1 MLKFKNKRK
10 PYSAPE
16 ISPLAMEVRESLLGA
31 SIVTEETLIESVG
44 QELGPTYDFSN
55 EIDSNTGKTF
65 SHEWETGGTGSLG
78 E

>member
-16 ISPLAMEVRESLLGA
+16 ISSLAMEERESLLGA

-44 QELGPTYDFSN
+44 QELGPTYDFSQ

-65 SHEWETGGTGSLG
+65 SQQEWETGIG

>member
-1 MLKFKNKRK
+1 MLKIKNKRK

-44 QELGPTYDFSN
+44 QELGPTYDFSMETDEN
-55 EIDSNTGKTF
+55 NTGKTF
-65 SHEWETGGTGSLG
+65 SHEWETGIG

>member
-10 PYSAPE
+10 AYSAPE
-16 ISPLAMEVRESLLGA
+16 ISSLAMEERESLLGA

-65 SHEWETGGTGSLG
+65 SLEWETGGTGSLG

>member
-1 MLKFKNKRK
+1 MLKIKNKRK

-31 SIVTEETLIESVG
+31 SIVTEDTYIQSVG
-44 QELGPTYDFSN
+44 QELGPTYDMSDEF
-55 EIDSNTGKTF
+55 DSNTGKTF
-65 SHEWETGGTGSLG
+65 SLEWETGGTGSLG

>member
-16 ISPLAMEVRESLLGA
+16 ISSLAMEERESLLGA

-44 QELGPTYDFSN
+44 QELGPTYDFSK
-55 EIDSNTGKTF
+55 EIDDNTDKTF
-65 SHEWETGGTGSLG
+65 SLEWETGSLG